1 MLLGWALP
9 SESRAQNKFGE
20 ISMRVAK
27 MLIEEHYLKRE
38 LNDEMSEKVF
48 DRYLSFLDFNHVYFL
63 QSDVD
68 AFTKKYRHT
77 LDDSLLSKDVQPA
90 IEIYN
95 VYKERVRSRVEFVKD
110 LAKQGVPV
118 FDSDRAVKIDRE
130 HEPYPKDQA
139 ASDVL
144 WKDLWEADLL
154 QEILLRDSMKRAK
167 ASGRL
172 SAEAIEEDEKDTK
185 DSPEVT
191 ITKRYDRILDGVND
205 NDNEDVAIL
214 FIKALAH
221 SYDPHTEY
229 FSQQQYDNFRI
240 SMEKKLIGIG
250 ALLSTKDDVAVI
262 EGLVV
267 GGPAHKQGELTIG
280 DKVVG
285 VAQGTDGKMVDVVKM
300 KLNDIV
306 EMIRGQEGTTVR
318 LEVVPG
324 DSQGGVGK
332 HVISIVRAQVD
343 LKESLAS
350 AELILTKDV
359 AGNPVKLGW
368 INLSS
373 FYSDMGGG
381 EVSTTAD
388 VQRLINRLTGE
399 GVKGIIVDLRDNG
412 GGSLEEA
419 INLTGLF
426 VPRGPIVQSKD
437 WRSRVDV
444 KYSRNRYPIYDG
456 PLMVLT
462 NRSSASASEIFAA
475 ALQDYNRAVIVGE
488 KSTFGKGTVQQL
500 RPVYATT
507 GGLLQSFT
515 NPPQEGALKLTI
527 QTFFRIS
534 GGSTQLKG
542 VTPDIN
548 LASVNDL
555 ADYGEESLENP
566 LPWETIDPAV
576 YEPTRSL
583 PLPIKELQERS
594 LNRGKGDQEFKYVAE
609 DMERFKERKE
619 RNEVSLNQKK
629 REDESHDLEAIRVA
643 REDERIKR
651 FSETRE
657 KEKDLFQVF
666 SLTQDNVQAEKLTLR
681 SELSDEAASGMM
693 TKPKKEDPREKA
705 LEYPHLF
712 DPYKREALRIL
723 LDFIDIEGGP
733 KPVNVSGNDPAS
745 GKGPS
750 R

>member
-1 MLLGWALP
+1 MPGT
-9 SESRAQNKFGE
+9 SRGQNKFGE

-48 DRYLSFLDFNHVYFL
+48 DRYLTYLDFNHVYFL
-63 QSDVD
+63 QSDID

-77 LDDSLLSKDVQPA
+77 LDDALLSKDVQPA

-95 VYKERVRSRVEFVKD
+95 VYKERVKSRVDLIKE
-110 LAKQGVPV
+110 LAKGGVPS
-118 FDSDRAVKIDRE
+118 FDSARKVKIDRE
-130 HEPYPKDQA
+130 KEPYPADLA
-139 ASDVL
+139 ASDLL

-167 ASGRL
+167 DAGRL
-172 SAEAIEEDEKDTK
+172 SAEAIEEEEKDAKET
-185 DSPEVT
+185 PEVT
-191 ITKRYDRILDGVND
+191 ITKRYERILDGVND
-205 NDNEDVAIL
+205 NDNEDVAIA

-250 ALLSTKDDVAVI
+250 ALLSTKDDVALI

-267 GGPAHKQGELTIG
+267 GGPAHKQGELVIG

-285 VAQGTDGKMVDVVKM
+285 VAQGEDGKMVDVVKM

-306 EMIRGQEGTTVR
+306 EMIRGEEGTQVR
-318 LEVVPG
+318 LEVIPA
-324 DSQGGVGK
+324 DSSGNVGK
-332 HVISIVRAQVD
+332 HVVTITRAEVD

-350 AELILTKDV
+350 AELILTKDQ
-359 AGNPVKLGW
+359 AGNPTKLGW
-368 INLSS
+368 IYLSS

-399 GVKGIIVDLRDNG
+399 GVKGIVMDLRDNG

-437 WRSRVDV
+437 WRSRVDI

-488 KSTFGKGTVQQL
+488 KSSFGKGTVQQL
-500 RPVYATT
+500 RPVYNTT

-542 VTPDIN
+542 VTPDVHMP
-548 LASVNDL
+548 SVNDL

-566 LPWETIDPAV
+566 LPWETIDPAT
-576 YEPTRSL
+576 YEPARNT
-583 PLPIKELQERS
+583 PLPFKDLQARTTS
-594 LNRGKGDQEFKYVAE
+594 RIGTDQEFKYVTE
-609 DMERFKERKE
+609 DMERYKERKE
-619 RNEVSLNQKK
+619 RNEISLNRAD
-629 REDESHDLEAIRVA
+629 RESESKELEAIRVA

-651 FSETRE
+651 FAETRE
-657 KEKDLFQVF
+657 KEKDLFKVY
-666 SLTQDNVQAEKLTLR
+666 SLTQDNVRDEKLTLR
-681 SELSDEAASGMM
+681 ADLSNEAASGMM

-712 DPYKREALRIL
+712 DPYKRETLRIL
-723 LDFIDIEGGP
+723 LDFIELEGAP
-733 KPVNVSGNDPAS
+733 KPVNVSGNET
-745 GKGPS
+745 G